1 MKTSA
6 PEAPARPRPTTP
18 PAAPS
23 ADRGRPAAGLGA
35 EVRESVVLLAV
46 ALSVTVGLTAVAQA
60 ALSALA

>member
-18 PAAPS
+18 AAPP